1 MLQETIDIELDKNNT
16 VINLVIEIGK
26 LVFYFSIA
34 IVFMDHILDR
44 FEYFVTRFTRYVIG
58 LSD

>member
-16 VINLVIEIGK
+16 VINPVIEIGK
-26 LVFYFSIA
+26 MVFYFSIV
-34 IVFMDHILDR
+34 IIFMDHILDR
-44 FEYFVTRFTRYVIG
+44 LEYFVTRFTRYVIG

>member
-26 LVFYFSIA
+26 LVFYFSIV

-44 FEYFVTRFTRYVIG
+44 SEYF
-58 LSD
+58 LSQDLQGMLLD